1 MNISA
6 LNSPIPL
13 SPHPSTILTHSPLLH
28 PLPDTYPDPLTPH
41 PTPHTHLI
49 DRVRTQLSSQFAT
62 TGSLIAGSSEK
73 GRLRLRLRNTTA
85 LRHLYIMYAFNSV
98 VYHSQHFSLNQV
110 IKNVLYSFIPLDC
123 SIMK

>member
-1 MNISA
+1 MNSSA

-73 GRLRLRLRNTTA
+73 GRLRLNNTVYRYCSSST
-85 LRHLYIMYAFNSV
+85 YACFSAPIIFLDVEEVYLDWPPSSCSV
-98 VYHSQHFSLNQV
+98 VSQPIVLN
-110 IKNVLYSFIPLDC
+110 
-123 SIMK
+123 